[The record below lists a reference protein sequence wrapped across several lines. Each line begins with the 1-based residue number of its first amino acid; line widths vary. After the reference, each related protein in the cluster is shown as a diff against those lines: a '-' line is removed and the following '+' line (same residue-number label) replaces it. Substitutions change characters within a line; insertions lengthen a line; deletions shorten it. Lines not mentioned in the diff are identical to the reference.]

1 MNVCNQA
8 KRCADGIATMTLTPG
23 KAWGMRR
30 LAGPD
35 GRFAM
40 LAADQRPPIMNLTK
54 SKRGEAEHRFDD
66 VAQVKELIVQHLAP
80 EATAVLL
87 DPIWA
92 YQHAIRHVSPRQGL
106 LLTLEDH
113 AFRDAPDGRTSNE
126 IADWS
131 VDHIKRFGAD
141 GVKVLAWYR
150 PDASQAAN
158 AHQAQ
163 FISKIGD
170 DCRRNDICFLLEF
183 LVYPLGGDVGY
194 AEDPQ
199 KYPEMVIES
208 VRRFAGPEYGVD
220 IFKLE
225 SPLPA
230 KSLPAQSSPE
240 AKRVQGLFD
249 QLGQVCNRPWVM
261 LSAGASAAD
270 FSNVLTYAYRAG
282 ANGYL
287 AGRAIWWEAMQAFP
301 DTAAIAHNLQRGSV
315 PYMREINALTAKLA
329 QPVVF

>member
-1 MNVCNQA
+1 MTA
-8 KRCADGIATMTLTPG
+8 PTLTPG
-23 KAWGMRR
+23 KAWGLRR
-30 LAGPD
+30 LAGAD

-40 LAADQRPPIMNLTK
+40 LAADQRPPIMTIAK
-54 SKRGEAEHRFDD
+54 TARGTPDARFDD
-66 VAQVKELIVQHLAP
+66 VAEIKQLIVEHLAP

-92 YQHAIRHVSPRQGL
+92 YKRCIPHVSPRQGL

-113 AFRDAPDGRTSNE
+113 AFKDTPEGRYSNE

-150 PDASQAAN
+150 PDASKAVLD
-158 AHQAQ
+158 HQER
-163 FISKIGD
+163 FIRKIGE

-183 LVYPLGGDVGY
+183 LVYHLGGDVGY

-208 VRRFAGPEYGVD
+208 VRRFSGAEYGID

-230 KSLPAQSSPE
+230 KALADPDGGSAEARNAQ
-240 AKRVQGLFD
+240 KLFD
-249 QLGQVCNRPWVM
+249 ALGEACGRPWVM
-261 LSAGASAAD
+261 LSAGASAQD
-270 FSNVLTYAYRAG
+270 FRNVLTYAYRAG

-287 AGRAIWWEAMQAFP
+287 AGRAIWWQAMQAYP
-301 DTAAIAHNLQRGSV
+301 DAATVARRLKSESA
-315 PYMREINALTAKLA
+315 PYMRAINDLTGRLA
-329 QPVVF
+329 RPVQV

>member
-1 MNVCNQA
+1 
-8 KRCADGIATMTLTPG
+8 
-23 KAWGMRR
+23 MRR
-30 LAGPD
+30 LAGAD

-40 LAADQRPPIMNLTK
+40 LAADQRPPIMTLTK
-54 SKRGEAEHRFDD
+54 SKRGEPDYRFED
-66 VAQVKELIVQHLAP
+66 VAAVKELIVQHLAP

-92 YQHAIRHVSPRQGL
+92 YPRSIGHVSPRQGL

-113 AFRDAPDGRTSNE
+113 AFKDTPDGRYSNE

-131 VDHIKRFGAD
+131 VEHIKRFGAD

-150 PDASQAAN
+150 PDASAAVQE
-158 AHQAQ
+158 HQAR
-163 FISKIGD
+163 FIRKIGEE
-170 DCRRNDICFLLEF
+170 CRRHDICFLLEF

-199 KYPEMVIES
+199 KYPEMVIDS
-208 VRRFAGPEYGVD
+208 VRRFAGAEYGVD

-230 KSLPAQSSPE
+230 KALPDPNGPD
-240 AKRVQGLFD
+240 AKRAQALFD
-249 QLGQVCNRPWVM
+249 ELGRACNRPWVM
-261 LSAGASAAD
+261 LSAGATAKD

-287 AGRAIWWEAMQAFP
+287 AGRAIWWDAMQAFP
-301 DTAAIAHNLQRGSV
+301 DTAAIGRALQADSV
-315 PYMREINALTAKLA
+315 PYMRSINVLTSTAA
-329 QPVVF
+329 VPIGR

>member
-1 MNVCNQA
+1 
-8 KRCADGIATMTLTPG
+8 
-23 KAWGMRR
+23 
-30 LAGPD
+30 
-35 GRFAM
+35 M
-40 LAADQRPPIMNLTK
+40 LAADQRPPIFNIAK
-54 SKRGEAEHRFDD
+54 GARKESEPRFED
-66 VAQVKELIVQHLAP
+66 VADIKAMIVEHLAP

-92 YQHAIRHVSPRQGL
+92 YRRGIGHVSPRQGL

-113 AFRDAPDGRTSNE
+113 AFRDTPQGRYSSE

-131 VDHIKRFGAD
+131 VGHIKRYGAD

-150 PDASQAAN
+150 PDAAPEVL
-158 AHQAQ
+158 AHQER
-163 FISKIGD
+163 FIRQIGEE
-170 DCRRNDICFLLEF
+170 CRRHDICYLLEF

-208 VRRFAGPEYGVD
+208 VRRFAGPEYGID

-230 KSLPAQSSPE
+230 KGLPDPQAAGAETQRAQ
-240 AKRVQGLFD
+240 ALFD
-249 QLGQVCNRPWVM
+249 ELGQACGRPWVM

-270 FSNVLTYAYRAG
+270 FANVLTYAYRAG

-287 AGRAIWWEAMQAFP
+287 AGRAIWWEAMQAYP
-301 DTAAIAHNLQRGSV
+301 DHAEVARRLQGQSV
-315 PYMREINALTAKLA
+315 PYMRQINALTAKLA
-329 QPVVF
+329 RGV

>member
-1 MNVCNQA
+1 MT
-8 KRCADGIATMTLTPG
+8 GILAGTRRGNALTPG

-30 LAGPD
+30 MAGAD

-54 SKRGEAEHRFDD
+54 ARRGEPEARFDD
-66 VAQVKELIVQHLAP
+66 VAHVKELIVEHLAP

-92 YQHAIRHVSPRQGL
+92 YKRGIGHVSPRQGL

-113 AFRDAPDGRTSNE
+113 AFRDTPEGRYSNE
-126 IADWS
+126 ISDWS

-150 PDASQAAN
+150 PDASPAVLD
-158 AHQAQ
+158 HQER
-163 FISKIGD
+163 FIAKIGE

-183 LVYPLGGDVGY
+183 LLYPLGGDVGY
-194 AEDPQ
+194 AEDP
-199 KYPEMVIES
+199 KKHPEMVIDS
-208 VRRFAGPEYGVD
+208 VRRFAGPQYGVD

-230 KSLPAQSSPE
+230 KALASADAGGAETSAAQ
-240 AKRVQGLFD
+240 KLFD
-249 QLGQVCNRPWVM
+249 DLGAACGRPWVM

-270 FSNVLTYAYRAG
+270 FKNVLTYAYRAG

-287 AGRAIWWEAMQAFP
+287 AGRAIWWEAMQAYP
-301 DTAAIAHNLQRGSV
+301 DVAATAQRLQSESV
-315 PYMREINALTAKLA
+315 PYMRAINALTARAA
-329 QPVVF
+329 QPIAV

>member
-1 MNVCNQA
+1 
-8 KRCADGIATMTLTPG
+8 MTSTNGRAALTPG

-30 LAGPD
+30 MAGSD

-40 LAADQRPPIMNLTK
+40 LAADQRPPIMNLVK
-54 SKRGEAEHRFDD
+54 SRRGEPEPRFDD
-66 VAQVKELIVQHLAP
+66 VAQVKELIVEHLSG

-92 YQHAIRHVSPRQGL
+92 YGRGIGHVSPRQGL

-113 AFRDAPDGRTSNE
+113 AFKDTPGGRYSAE

-150 PDASQAAN
+150 PDASAEVM
-158 AHQAQ
+158 AHQER
-163 FISKIGD
+163 FIRKIGE

-183 LVYPLGGDVGY
+183 LLYPLGGDVGY
-194 AEDPQ
+194 AEDPEKHPQ
-199 KYPEMVIES
+199 MVIDS

-230 KSLPAQSSPE
+230 KALPDAERGGADVVAAQ
-240 AKRVQGLFD
+240 KLFD
-249 QLGQVCNRPWVM
+249 DLGAACGRPWVM
-261 LSAGASAAD
+261 LSAGASATD
-270 FSNVLTYAYRAG
+270 FANVLTYAYRAG

-287 AGRAIWWEAMQAFP
+287 AGRAIWWDAMQAYP
-301 DTAAIAHNLQRGSV
+301 DITATTGRLLNESV
-315 PYMREINALTAKLA
+315 PYMRSINALTATAA
-329 QPVVF
+329 QPIRF

>member
-1 MNVCNQA
+1 
-8 KRCADGIATMTLTPG
+8 MTLTPG

-30 LAGPD
+30 LAGAD

-40 LAADQRPPIMNLTK
+40 LAADQRPPILNLVK
-54 SKRGEAEHRFDD
+54 GKRGEPEARFED
-66 VAQVKELIVQHLAP
+66 AALVKKLIVQHLAP

-87 DPIWA
+87 DPVWA
-92 YQHAIRHVSPRQGL
+92 YQAAIAHVSPRQGL

-113 AFRDAPDGRTSNE
+113 AFRDTPQGRYSNE
-126 IADWS
+126 IKDWS
-131 VDHIKRFGAD
+131 VEQIKQYGAD

-150 PDASQAAN
+150 PDASTEAN
-158 AHQAQ
+158 EHQAR
-163 FISKIGD
+163 FIRRVGEA
-170 DCRRNDICFLLEF
+170 CRKHDICFLLEF

-199 KYPEMVIES
+199 KYPDMVIES
-208 VRRFAGPEYGVD
+208 VERFSGAEYGVD

-230 KSLPAQSSPE
+230 KVLPDPDGRGAEVQ
-240 AKRVQGLFD
+240 RVQRLFD
-249 QLGQVCNRPWVM
+249 RLGMASGRPWVM
-261 LSAGASAAD
+261 LSAGAAAAD

-287 AGRAIWWEAMQAFP
+287 AGRAIWWEAMSEFP
-301 DTAAIAHNLQRGSV
+301 DAAAVAQRLTADSV
-315 PYMREINALTAKLA
+315 PYMRAINQLTSRMAA
-329 QPVVF
+329 PVSVQGA

>member
-1 MNVCNQA
+1 M
-8 KRCADGIATMTLTPG
+8 KLTPG

-54 SKRGEAEHRFDD
+54 AKRGEPDARFDD
-66 VAQVKELIVQHLAP
+66 VAAVKELIVKHLAP
-80 EATAVLL
+80 QSTAVLL

-92 YQHAIRHVSPRQGL
+92 YDRAIKHVNPRQGL

-113 AFRDAPDGRTSNE
+113 AFKDTPGGRLSSE
-126 IADWS
+126 IKDWS
-131 VDHIKRFGAD
+131 PARIRRTGAD

-150 PDASQAAN
+150 PDASADVIK
-158 AHQAQ
+158 HQDA
-163 FISKIGD
+163 FIRRIGEA
-170 DCRRNDICFLLEF
+170 CREADICYLLEF

-199 KYPEMVIES
+199 KYPQHVIES
-208 VRRFAGPEYGVD
+208 VQRFAGPEYGVD

-230 KSLPAQSSPE
+230 KALPDPDTGGAEARRAQD
-240 AKRVQGLFD
+240 LFNA
-249 QLGQVCNRPWVM
+249 LGNASARPWVM

-270 FSNVLTYAYRAG
+270 FSKVLTYAYRAG

-301 DTAAIAHNLQRGSV
+301 DTAAIAKRLDAEAV
-315 PYMREINALTAKLA
+315 PYMRQINALTAKA
-329 QPVVF
+329 AKPIAI

>member
-1 MNVCNQA
+1 
-8 KRCADGIATMTLTPG
+8 MTLTPG

-54 SKRGEAEHRFDD
+54 AKRGEREPRFDD
-66 VAQVKELIVQHLAP
+66 VAAVKALIVKHLAP

-92 YQHAIRHVSPRQGL
+92 YKQSIAHVNPRQGL

-113 AFRDAPDGRTSNE
+113 AFRDTPDGRYSNE

-131 VDHIKRFGAD
+131 VARIKRHGAD

-150 PDASQAAN
+150 PDAPMAVN
-158 AHQAQ
+158 DHQAQ
-163 FISKIGD
+163 FIKRIGEA
-170 DCRRNDICFLLEF
+170 CREHDICYLLEF
-183 LVYPLGGDVGY
+183 LLYPIGGDVGY
-194 AEDPQ
+194 AEDPG
-199 KYPEMVIES
+199 KHPELVIES
-208 VRRFAGPEYGVD
+208 VKRFDAPEYGVD

-230 KSLPAQSSPE
+230 KVLPDPDKGGAD
-240 AKRVQGLFD
+240 AKRAQALFD
-249 QLGQVCNRPWVM
+249 ELGKACGRPWVM

-270 FSNVLTYAYRAG
+270 FSKVLTYAYRAG

-287 AGRAIWWEAMQAFP
+287 AGRAIWWDAMQAFP
-301 DTAAIAHNLQRGSV
+301 DTAAIARRLDMESV
-315 PYMREINALTAKLA
+315 PYMRSINALTAKLA
-329 QPVVF
+329 TPVA

>member
-1 MNVCNQA
+1 
-8 KRCADGIATMTLTPG
+8 
-23 KAWGMRR
+23 
-30 LAGPD
+30 
-35 GRFAM
+35 
-40 LAADQRPPIMNLTK
+40 MNLTK
-54 SKRGEAEHRFDD
+54 TKRGETDYRFDD
-66 VAQVKELIVQHLAP
+66 VAKVKQLIVQHLAP

-92 YQHAIRHVSPRQGL
+92 YEQAIKHVSPRQGL

-113 AFRDAPDGRTSNE
+113 AFKDTPEGRFSNE

-131 VDHIKRFGAD
+131 VDHIKQYGAD

-150 PDASQAAN
+150 PDASQAVN
-158 AHQAQ
+158 DHQER
-163 FISKIGD
+163 FIRKIGD

-194 AEDPQ
+194 AEDPH
-199 KYPEMVIES
+199 KYPEMVIDS
-208 VRRFAGPEYGVD
+208 VKRFAGPEYGVD

-230 KSLPAQSSPE
+230 KALPDPNGPD
-240 AKRVQGLFD
+240 AKRAQVLFD
-249 QLGQVCNRPWVM
+249 QLGRACNRPWVM

-301 DTAAIAHNLQRGSV
+301 DTAAISRALQADSV
-315 PYMREINALTAKLA
+315 PYMRSINVLTTKLA
-329 QPVVF
+329 TPIVKADHGGIHAR

>member
-1 MNVCNQA
+1 M
-8 KRCADGIATMTLTPG
+8 IMTLTPENASPG
-23 KAWGMRR
+23 KTWGLRR
-30 LAGPD
+30 LAGND

-54 SKRGEAEHRFDD
+54 GKRSEADHRFDD
-66 VAQVKELIVQHLAP
+66 VAEVKRLIVQHLAP

-92 YQHAIRHVSPRQGL
+92 YRACIPHVSPRQGL

-113 AFRDAPDGRTSNE
+113 AFKDTPEGRYSSE
-126 IADWS
+126 IANWS
-131 VDHIKRFGAD
+131 VEHCKRHGAD

-150 PDASQAAN
+150 PDASKAVLD
-158 AHQAQ
+158 HQAR
-163 FISKIGD
+163 FIKKIGE
-170 DCRRNDICFLLEF
+170 DCRRHDIPYLLEF

-194 AEDPQ
+194 TEDPQ

-208 VRRFAGPEYGVD
+208 VRRFAGPEYGID

-230 KSLPAQSSPE
+230 KALPDPNGKDA
-240 AKRVQGLFD
+240 ARVQKLFD
-249 QLGQVCNRPWVM
+249 DLGAVCGRPWVM
-261 LSAGASAAD
+261 LSAGATAAD
-270 FSNVLTYAYRAG
+270 FEKVLTYAYRAG

-301 DTAAIAHNLQRGSV
+301 DSGAIAKRLQSESV
-315 PYMREINALTAKLA
+315 PYMRAINALTSKSAR
-329 QPVVF
+329 PINV

>member
-1 MNVCNQA
+1 
-8 KRCADGIATMTLTPG
+8 MTLSSGKAWPG

-54 SKRGEAEHRFDD
+54 GKRGETEPRFDD
-66 VAQVKELIVQHLAP
+66 VAAVKELIVKHLAP

-92 YQHAIRHVSPRQGL
+92 YQRCIAHVSPRQGL

-113 AFRDAPDGRTSNE
+113 AFRDTPEGRYSSE

-131 VDHIKRFGAD
+131 VAHIKRYGAD

-150 PDASQAAN
+150 PDASQAVHDA
-158 AHQAQ
+158 QAA
-163 FISKIGD
+163 FIKRIGD
-170 DCRRNDICFLLEF
+170 ACREHDICYLLEF
-183 LVYPLGGDVGY
+183 LLYPIGDDVGY
-194 AEDPQ
+194 AEDPA
-199 KYPEMVIES
+199 KHPEMVIES
-208 VRRFAGPEYGVD
+208 VKRFSGAEYGVD

-230 KSLPAQSSPE
+230 KALPDPDKGGGD
-240 AKRVQGLFD
+240 AKRVQALFD
-249 QLGQVCNRPWVM
+249 ELGKASGRPWVM

-287 AGRAIWWEAMQAFP
+287 AGRAIWWDAMQAYP
-301 DTAAIAHNLQRGSV
+301 DTAAIARRLELEAV
-315 PYMREINALTAKLA
+315 PYMRSINAMTAKLA
-329 QPVVF
+329 TPITI

>member
-1 MNVCNQA
+1 MA
-8 KRCADGIATMTLTPG
+8 LTSGTALTPG

-30 LAGPD
+30 LAGQD

-40 LAADQRPPIMNLTK
+40 LAADQRPPIMNVAK
-54 SKRGEAEHRFDD
+54 AARGEPDYRFDD
-66 VAQVKELIVQHLAP
+66 VAEIKQLIVQHLAP

-92 YQHAIRHVSPRQGL
+92 YQRAIPHVSPRQGL

-113 AFRDAPDGRTSNE
+113 AFKDTAEGRYSHE
-126 IADWS
+126 IKDWS
-131 VDHIKRFGAD
+131 VEHIKRYGGD

-150 PDASQAAN
+150 PDAGPAVLE
-158 AHQAQ
+158 HQER
-163 FISKIGD
+163 FIRKIGD
-170 DCRRNDICFLLEF
+170 GCRRHDICFLLEF

-199 KYPEMVIES
+199 KYPEMVIDS

-230 KSLPAQSSPE
+230 KALPSAAIGGADAVRAQ
-240 AKRVQGLFD
+240 KLFD
-249 QLGQVCNRPWVM
+249 ALGQACGRPWVM

-270 FSNVLTYAYRAG
+270 FHNVLTYAYRAG

-301 DTAAIAHNLQRGSV
+301 DSAAIAKRLQAESV
-315 PYMREINALTAKLA
+315 PYMRSINALTAKAA
-329 QPVVF
+329 QPISIGVSK

>member
-1 MNVCNQA
+1 MAIQ
-8 KRCADGIATMTLTPG
+8 TLSPG

-30 LAGPD
+30 LAGAD

-40 LAADQRPPIMNLTK
+40 LAADQRPPIMSLTK
-54 SKRGEAEHRFDD
+54 SKRGEADYRFED
-66 VAQVKELIVQHLAP
+66 VATVKRLIVEHLAP

-92 YQHAIRHVSPRQGL
+92 YKASIPHVSPRQGL

-113 AFRDAPDGRTSNE
+113 AFRDTPEGRYSSE

-131 VDHIKRFGAD
+131 VEHIKRFGAD

-150 PDASQAAN
+150 PDASPAVL
-158 AHQAQ
+158 AHQER
-163 FISKIGD
+163 FIRKIGE
-170 DCRRNDICFLLEF
+170 DCRRHDICFLLEF

-199 KYPEMVIES
+199 KYPDMVIES
-208 VRRFAGPEYGVD
+208 VERFAGPEYGID

-230 KSLPAQSSPE
+230 KALPDPDGKDAARAQ
-240 AKRVQGLFD
+240 ALFD
-249 QLGQVCNRPWVM
+249 RLGAACGGRPWVM

-270 FSNVLTYAYRAG
+270 FNNVLTYAYRAG

-287 AGRAIWWEAMQAFP
+287 AGRAIWWDAMQAFP
-301 DTAAIAHNLQRGSV
+301 DLAAVRARLQRDSV
-315 PYMREINALTAKLA
+315 PYMRAINALTAKA
-329 QPVVF
+329 ARPIQ

>member
-1 MNVCNQA
+1 M
-8 KRCADGIATMTLTPG
+8 TPG
-23 KAWGMRR
+23 KAWGLRR

-35 GRFAM
+35 GRLAM
-40 LAADQRPPIMNLTK
+40 LAADQRPPIMNLAK
-54 SKRGEAEHRFDD
+54 ARRGEAEARFDD
-66 VAQVKELIVQHLAP
+66 VAEIKELIVEHLAG

-92 YQHAIRHVSPRQGL
+92 YQRCIRHVSPRQGL

-113 AFRDAPDGRTSNE
+113 AFRDTPAGRYSAE

-131 VDHIKRFGAD
+131 VGHIKRHGAD

-150 PDASQAAN
+150 PDASAAVLE
-158 AHQAQ
+158 HQAR
-163 FISKIGD
+163 FIRTIGEACRHD
-170 DCRRNDICFLLEF
+170 DINYLLEF

-208 VRRFAGPEYGVD
+208 VRRFAGPDYGVD

-230 KSLPAQSSPE
+230 QSLPDPDSRE
-240 AKRVQGLFD
+240 AGRVQALFD
-249 QLGQVCNRPWVM
+249 ALGAACGGRPWVM
-261 LSAGASAAD
+261 LSAGAAAGD
-270 FSNVLTYAYRAG
+270 FAKVLTYAYRAG

-287 AGRAIWWEAMQAFP
+287 AGRAIWWEAMQAYP
-301 DTAAIAHNLQRGSV
+301 DRAAVAARLKGESV
-315 PYMREINALTAKLA
+315 PYMRTINALTTKLA
-329 QPVVF
+329 RPIGA

>member
-1 MNVCNQA
+1 
-8 KRCADGIATMTLTPG
+8 MTLTLRDLTPG

-30 LAGPD
+30 LAGAD

-40 LAADQRPPIMNLTK
+40 LAADQRPPIFNIAK
-54 SKRGEAEHRFDD
+54 AARGGSEARFDD
-66 VAQVKELIVQHLAP
+66 VAEIKELIVKHLAG

-92 YQHAIRHVSPRQGL
+92 YKRCIGHVSPRQGL

-113 AFRDAPDGRTSNE
+113 AFRDSPEGRYSSQ

-131 VDHIKRFGAD
+131 VEHIKRYGAD

-150 PDASQAAN
+150 PDAGKAVLD
-158 AHQAQ
+158 HQER
-163 FISKIGD
+163 FIRKIGEE
-170 DCRRNDICFLLEF
+170 CRRHDICYLLEF

-199 KYPEMVIES
+199 KYPEMVNES
-208 VRRFAGPEYGVD
+208 VRRFAGAEYGID

-230 KSLPAQSSPE
+230 KALVDPDSGTAEARRAQ
-240 AKRVQGLFD
+240 ALFD
-249 QLGQVCNRPWVM
+249 ALGEACGRPWVM

-270 FSNVLTYAYRAG
+270 FRNVLTYAYRAG

-287 AGRAIWWEAMQAFP
+287 AGRAIWLEAMQAYP
-301 DTAAIAHNLQRGSV
+301 DSAAVARRLSGESAV
-315 PYMREINALTAKLA
+315 YMKAVNALTAKLA
-329 QPVVF
+329 RPIAM

>member
-1 MNVCNQA
+1 MS
-8 KRCADGIATMTLTPG
+8 IMTLTPG

-30 LAGPD
+30 LAGSD

-40 LAADQRPPIMNLTK
+40 LAADQRPPIFDIA
-54 SKRGEAEHRFDD
+54 KRARGAAEPHFED
-66 VAQVKELIVQHLAP
+66 VAEIKALIVGHLAR

-92 YQHAIRHVSPRQGL
+92 YKRAIGSVSPRQGL

-113 AFRDAPDGRTSNE
+113 AFKDTPQGRYSSE

-131 VDHIKRFGAD
+131 VGHIKRHGAD

-150 PDASQAAN
+150 PDAGADVL
-158 AHQAQ
+158 AHQER
-163 FISKIGD
+163 FIRRIGD
-170 DCRRNDICFLLEF
+170 ACRAHDICYLLEF

-208 VRRFAGPEYGVD
+208 VRRFAGPEYGID

-230 KSLPAQSSPE
+230 KALPHPDAKGADTLRAQ
-240 AKRVQGLFD
+240 ALFNE
-249 QLGQVCNRPWVM
+249 LGAACGRPWVM

-270 FSNVLTYAYRAG
+270 FANVLTYAYRAG

-287 AGRAIWWEAMQAFP
+287 AGRAIWWQAMQAYP
-301 DTAAIAHNLQRGSV
+301 DRAAVAARLEAESV
-315 PYMREINALTAKLA
+315 PYMRNINALTAKLA
-329 QPVVF
+329 RPISV

>member
-1 MNVCNQA
+1 
-8 KRCADGIATMTLTPG
+8 MTLTAG

-54 SKRGEAEHRFDD
+54 GKRGEAEARFDD
-66 VAQVKELIVQHLAP
+66 VAAVKELIVLNLAP
-80 EATAVLL
+80 EATAILL

-92 YQHAIRHVSPRQGL
+92 YKRSIQHVSPRQGL

-113 AFRDAPDGRTSNE
+113 AFKDTPEGRYSTE
-126 IADWS
+126 IKDWS
-131 VDHIKRFGAD
+131 VEQIKNYGAD

-150 PDASQAAN
+150 PDAGKAVNEHQAA
-158 AHQAQ
+158 
-163 FISKIGD
+163 FIRRIGEA
-170 DCRRNDICFLLEF
+170 CRRHDICFLLEF

-199 KYPEMVIES
+199 KYPEMVIDS
-208 VRRFAGPEYGVD
+208 VTRFAGVEYGVD

-230 KSLPAQSSPE
+230 KALPDPDKAGDGSKHAQ
-240 AKRVQGLFD
+240 ALFD
-249 QLGQVCNRPWVM
+249 RLGEACGRPWVM
-261 LSAGASAAD
+261 LSAGAAAAD
-270 FSNVLTYAYRAG
+270 FANVLTYAYRAG

-287 AGRAIWWEAMQAFP
+287 AGRAIWWEAMSAFP
-301 DTAAIAHNLQRGSV
+301 DTAAVATRLQADSV
-315 PYMREINALTAKLA
+315 PYMRAINQMTARLA
-329 QPVVF
+329 KPYTANPYTT

>member
-1 MNVCNQA
+1 
-8 KRCADGIATMTLTPG
+8 MTPTKPSRPSALSPG
-23 KAWGMRR
+23 KAWGLRR
-30 LAGPD
+30 MAGAD

-40 LAADQRPPIMNLTK
+40 LAADQRPPIMNLVK
-54 SKRGEAEHRFDD
+54 DKRRETEARFDD
-66 VAQVKELIVQHLAP
+66 VAHVKELIVEHLAP

-92 YQHAIRHVSPRQGL
+92 YKRCIPHVSPRQGL

-113 AFRDAPDGRTSNE
+113 AFKDTPEGRYSNE

-131 VDHIKRFGAD
+131 VDHIKRYGAD

-150 PDASQAAN
+150 PDASKAALE
-158 AHQAQ
+158 HQAR
-163 FISKIGD
+163 FIRKIGD

-183 LVYPLGGDVGY
+183 LLYPLGGDVGY
-194 AEDPQ
+194 AEDPK

-208 VRRFAGPEYGVD
+208 VQHFAGAEYGVD

-225 SPLPA
+225 SPLPSKALPPAHEISAAA
-230 KSLPAQSSPE
+230 KAAQ
-240 AKRVQGLFD
+240 KLFD
-249 QLGQVCNRPWVM
+249 DLGAACGRPWVM

-270 FSNVLTYAYRAG
+270 FSNVLKYAYRAG

-287 AGRAIWWEAMQAFP
+287 AGRAIWWDAMQAYP
-301 DTAAIAHNLQRGSV
+301 DVAAATAHLRTDSV
-315 PYMREINALTAKLA
+315 PYMREINTLTAKFA
-329 QPVVF
+329 VPISA

>member
-1 MNVCNQA
+1 M
-8 KRCADGIATMTLTPG
+8 KLTPG

-40 LAADQRPPIMNLTK
+40 LAVDQRPPIMNLTK
-54 SKRGEAEHRFDD
+54 GKRVESEPRFDD
-66 VAQVKELIVQHLAP
+66 VAAVKELIVKHLAP
-80 EATAVLL
+80 ESTAVLL

-92 YQHAIRHVSPRQGL
+92 YERCIGHVSPRQGL

-113 AFRDAPDGRTSNE
+113 AFKESPGGRFSSE
-126 IADWS
+126 IKDWS
-131 VDHIKRFGAD
+131 PARIRRTGAD

-150 PDASQAAN
+150 PDAAPDVLK
-158 AHQAQ
+158 HQEA
-163 FISKIGD
+163 FIRRIGD
-170 DCRRNDICFLLEF
+170 TCREADICYLLEF

-194 AEDPQ
+194 AEDPD
-199 KYPEMVIES
+199 KYPAHVIES
-208 VRRFAGPEYGVD
+208 VERFAGPEYGVD

-230 KSLPAQSSPE
+230 KALPGPAIGGAEARRAQD
-240 AKRVQGLFD
+240 LFD
-249 QLGQVCNRPWVM
+249 KLGAASGRPWVM
-261 LSAGASAAD
+261 LSAGASPAD
-270 FSNVLTYAYRAG
+270 FSKVLTYAYRAG

-301 DTAAIAHNLQRGSV
+301 DTASIGKRLEAEAV
-315 PYMREINALTAKLA
+315 PYMREINALTAKA
-329 QPVVF
+329 AKPIAV

>member
-1 MNVCNQA
+1 MSLTPGRTQTPGTA
-8 KRCADGIATMTLTPG
+8 LTPG
-23 KAWGMRR
+23 KVWGMRR
-30 LAGPD
+30 LAGAD

-40 LAADQRPPIMNLTK
+40 LAADQRPPIMTLTK
-54 SKRGEAEHRFDD
+54 TKRGEVDYRFAD
-66 VAQVKELIVQHLAP
+66 VATVKELIVQHLAP

-92 YQHAIRHVSPRQGL
+92 YQNAIKHVSPRQGL

-113 AFRDAPDGRTSNE
+113 AFKDTPGGRYSTE

-131 VDHIKRFGAD
+131 VDHIKRYGAD

-158 AHQAQ
+158 DHQER
-163 FISKIGD
+163 FIRKIGD

-194 AEDPQ
+194 AEDPH
-199 KYPEMVIES
+199 KYPEMVIDS
-208 VRRFAGPEYGVD
+208 VKRFAGPEYGVD

-230 KSLPAQSSPE
+230 KALPDPNGHDAKPAQ
-240 AKRVQGLFD
+240 ALFD
-249 QLGQVCNRPWVM
+249 QLGQACNRPWVM

-287 AGRAIWWEAMQAFP
+287 AGRAIWWDAMQAFP
-301 DTAAIAHNLQRGSV
+301 DTAAIGHALQADSV
-315 PYMREINALTAKLA
+315 PYMRSINALTARLA
-329 QPVVF
+329 KPVA